1 MTKLTVQEINPFI
14 RYARQHQNFFTNNCT
29 HYCYDC
35 RLFYFPNGNC
45 KLEIG
50 EEIFEISDNTVIYLP
65 PATCYRFIFTNEQPI
80 PALVFNFDLTSQY
93 AHFKDSLGT
102 AEAHDFDPKKVLKY
116 NLPREFQAPII
127 LCIPRLFETLKRCTD
142 EYLHKNQYYR
152 ETTSALIKLCLLD
165 LLRESGISAEFKI
178 IPRIIDYIHRHYQ
191 EAEITNENIAA
202 RFNYHPY
209 YLSQLMKKATGKTLH
224 SYLLHYRIRMA
235 KNLLIT
241 TDWNISTVAWKSGF
255 NSTAY
260 FIKQFKL
267 RTGQTPKQF
276 QKKNVNL
283 IL

>member
-1 MTKLTVQEINPFI
+1 MTKLTIQEINPHI
-14 RYARQHQNFFTNNCT
+14 RYARYHHNFSANDST

-35 RLFYFPNGNC
+35 RLFYFTNSNC
-45 KLEIG
+45 QLKIG

-65 PATCYRFIFTNEQPI
+65 PATRYRFIFTNNQPLT
-80 PALVFNFDLTSQY
+80 ALVFDFDLTSEY
-93 AHFKDSLGT
+93 AHLKDSFGT
-102 AEAHDFDPKKVLKY
+102 AEAHNFDSKKVLKY
-116 NLPREFQAPII
+116 KLPNEFQTPIV
-127 LCIPRLFETLKRCTD
+127 LCIPRLSETLKRCTD

-152 ETTSALIKLCLLD
+152 ETSSALIKLCLLD
-165 LLRESGISAEFKI
+165 LLRESSISAEFKI
-178 IPRIIDYIHRHYQ
+178 IPRIIDYIHHHYH
-191 EAEITNENIAA
+191 ETEITNENIAA

-235 KNLLIT
+235 KNLLVT

-260 FIKQFKL
+260 FIKQFKS